1 MKLGEIIKFFR
12 KKNEMT
18 MQEFADRAGLSKG
31 YISMLEKS
39 QHPQSQRRLVPS
51 FETYLKVASAMS
63 MSIDELVALL
73 DDNETVRLNESSSSS
88 PDAALA
94 EQEAML
100 LLAFRK
106 LNGDGKT
113 KVIEYT
119 KDLSKMEKYQDSS
132 PIKGS
137 FEYPSFAASPP
148 LAAEAGSECSSDL
161 EAQLRKD
168 ADEIVKKEYEK
179 FAKAGSVIK

>member
-1 MKLGEIIKFFR
+1 MSTIGKIIKDAR
-12 KKNEMT
+12 
-18 MQEFADRAGLSKG
+18 LSKG
-31 YISMLEKS
+31 YTQEELATKVGVQKSAIAKWENGRVSEIKRSNLKALAETLELDPNVLLS
-39 QHPQSQRRLVPS
+39 PS
-51 FETYLKVASAMS
+51 DSNLP
-63 MSIDELVALL
+63 L
-73 DDNETVRLNESSSSS
+73 SSSFA
-88 PDAALA
+88 PAFGRT

-119 KDLSKMEKYQDSS
+119 KDLSKIEKYQDSS
-132 PIKGS
+132 PVKGS
-137 FEYPSFAASPP
+137 FEYPSFAVSPP
-148 LAAEAGSECSSDL
+148 LAAEAGSEYSSDL
-161 EAQLRKD
+161 EAQLKKD